1 MIKINKKITVV
12 LVLILAL
19 TNLSVKAQK
28 LKLDS
33 FEETTELSALQYPVN
48 DNNGVKCALVK
59 VGIVAENPRFEGVF
73 KFEKKDGEYWV
84 YIPENFEQ
92 FLLKTDNYVPL
103 NCKFEPVKSGYTYR
117 AIILQDGNRGGDG
130 AEEINIDVP
139 GTGQS
144 ISLVKVNPGMFEMG
158 ATQEQASKE
167 DDEKPAHWVRIS
179 RPFFIAL
186 TEVTQA
192 LWEAVMGTNPS
203 VFVEP
208 AKPVEN
214 ISWADAQL
222 FINKLNQMTGKT
234 FAMPTEAQW
243 EYAARGGHKS
253 SLYRYS
259 GSNDSQEVGWSGLN
273 SMNRSH
279 DVGKLK
285 PNEIG
290 VYDMSGNV
298 WELCRDY
305 KGPYPKG
312 NVTDPEATSGKERV
326 RRGGAWN
333 SDESQL
339 RNAYRRRVPEKSAMP
354 DTGLRLIME

>member
-1 MIKINKKITVV
+1 MA
-12 LVLILAL
+12 LALMLAL
-19 TNLSVKAQK
+19 TSLSVKAQK

-33 FEETTELSALQYPVN
+33 FEETTEISALQHPVE
-48 DNNGVKCALVK
+48 DNNGVKCALIK
-59 VGIVAENPRFEGVF
+59 VGLVAENPRFEGVT

-84 YIPENFEQ
+84 YIPDNFEQ
-92 FLLKTDNYVPL
+92 FMLKTDNYVPL
-103 NCKFEPVKSGYTYR
+103 NCQFEPVKSGYTYR
-117 AIILQDGNRGGDG
+117 AIILPDGSDGGDKT
-130 AEEINIDVP
+130 IDVP

-144 ISLVKVNPGMFEMG
+144 ICLVKVNPGMFEMG
-158 ATQEQASKE
+158 ATQEQGSKE
-167 DDEKPAHWVRIS
+167 DDEKPVHWVRIS
-179 RPFFIAL
+179 KPFYIAT

-192 LWEAVMGTNPS
+192 LWEAVMGSNPS
-203 VFVEP
+203 VFVDP
-208 AKPVEN
+208 TKPVDN
-214 ISWADAQL
+214 ISWADAQR
-222 FINKLNQMTGKT
+222 FINKLNQMTGET

-243 EYAARGGHKS
+243 EYAARGGHNS

-259 GSNDSQEVGWSGLN
+259 GSNNSQEVGWSSKN

-290 VYDMSGNV
+290 IYDMAGNV

-305 KGPYPKG
+305 KGDYPKD
-312 NVTDPEATSGKERV
+312 NVTDPEATSGKDRV

-333 SDESQL
+333 SDDNQL
-339 RNAYRRRVPEKSAMP
+339 RNAYRRRAPEKTALP